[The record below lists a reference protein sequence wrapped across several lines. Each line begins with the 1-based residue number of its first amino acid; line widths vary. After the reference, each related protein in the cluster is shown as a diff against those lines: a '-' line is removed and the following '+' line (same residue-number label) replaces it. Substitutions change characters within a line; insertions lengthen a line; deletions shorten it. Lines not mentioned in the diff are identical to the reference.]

1 MKQLIAAILVFSSM
15 SVAEVNYKKL
25 HKGLKIEFRQEC
37 KGKAKTRKVK
47 SKCKLIKSQLF
58 ILRELIDEQK
68 KAQACIF
75 VYDPVCGV
83 DGKTYSNICFADS
96 HGVEVAHAGECF

>member
-1 MKQLIAAILVFSSM
+1 MKQLIAAILVLSTI
-15 SVAEVNYKKL
+15 SVADVNYKKL
-25 HKGLKIEFRQEC
+25 HKELRKEFRSEC
-37 KGKAKTRKVK
+37 KGKLKGQQIKVQ
-47 SKCKLIKSQLF
+47 CKHLKSQLF
-58 ILRELIDEQK
+58 LLRELIKEQK
-68 KAQACIF
+68 KSQACIF